1 MKPETLLTVHQ
12 VSFGYPGCAPLFSE
26 VSFDLTAGSCTVLLG
41 ANGTGK
47 STLLQIMM
55 GGLQPQEGQV
65 SWENSPLNALS
76 FRERAHRM
84 ALVPQTPPTSGG
96 FTVEEMVS
104 LGRTPHLGWL
114 PFETQEDK
122 RIVEEVMGDLDVLH
136 LRKRLLEV

>member
-55 GGLQPQEGQV
+55 GGLQSQEGQV

-104 LGRTPHLGWL
+104 LGRTPIWAGS
-114 PFETQEDK
+114 PSRPK
-122 RIVEEVMGDLDVLH
+122 RTKGL
-136 LRKRLLEV
+136 LRRSWATWMSFT